1 MPRGN
6 FTGSGTISFVFG
18 SRSRRD
24 QQSSMTMY
32 SYPASLSPSFT
43 KRSAVSSTTCSLIF
57 SPNVFQ
63 EFHPMGGVIASGWVM
78 LISLMSSRFE
88 TDWASILP
96 RRETQ
101 RKYRAMATSNSQY
114 GGERTK

>member
-1 MPRGN
+1 
-6 FTGSGTISFVFG
+6 
-18 SRSRRD
+18 
-24 QQSSMTMY
+24 
-32 SYPASLSPSFT
+32 
-43 KRSAVSSTTCSLIF
+43 
-57 SPNVFQ
+57 VFQ

-101 RKYRAMATSNSQY
+101 RKYRAMATVI
-114 GGERTK
+114 GH